1 MKKVSWFLPLI
12 IIIMVGLTAFQK
24 DKKPKPAFQRVVCFK
39 FKTQATDADRDQHM
53 KEFEAFVKQVPQALS
68 YRAGKTVRGE
78 QKTEPEFDV
87 MHYITFEKEQDII
100 TYDVHPAHQKFVE
113 QNKGVWERVIV
124 VNAKIIKD

>member
-1 MKKVSWFLPLI
+1 MKKLIWFFALAFMSL
-12 IIIMVGLTAFQK
+12 VALTAFQK

-39 FKTQATDADRDQHM
+39 FKPQASEADRDQHM

-78 QKTEPEFDV
+78 QKADPEFDV

-100 TYDVHPAHQKFVE
+100 TYEVNPAHQKFVE
-113 QNKGVWERVIV
+113 RNKGAWEKVIV
-124 VNAKIIKD
+124 VNAMILKD